1 MDPEVSAALREAGL
15 AGPGFRGRRND
26 LSPSGRVQLA
36 RRLEALGIEP
46 PAYLDG
52 RRDWIDRPA
61 RLFEAGD
68 YPDKGVTVTPETLQ
82 SLAHS
87 FEHPVPVLIE
97 HANSPLEL
105 GYLTD
110 VRAEGEVLMGTVA
123 LTREANDLI
132 EQSGARS
139 LSLGLSQGLDRI
151 VEVSLVREPRV
162 KSAQMFCEGGLLDKG
177 GGANEEFLDQCV
189 REGKLTPA
197 QRPLAR
203 SLFASL
209 ETRWSHG
216 EPLSS
221 LFRRLIQLTLAR
233 QLFGETVPD
242 PPSAIHLEDD
252 AREFY
257 RRHFP
262 GLSFEEIAKRAHP

>member
-1 MDPEVSAALREAGL
+1 MA
-15 AGPGFRGRRND
+15 
-26 LSPSGRVQLA
+26 Q
-36 RRLEALGIEP
+36 RLEALGIEP

-52 RRDWIDRPA
+52 QRDWIDRPA

-68 YPDKGVTVTPETLQ
+68 YPDKGVSVTPETLE
-82 SLAHS
+82 SLAHG
-87 FEHPVPVLIE
+87 FDHPVPVLIE

-110 VRAEGEVLMGTVA
+110 VRAEGAVLMGTVS

-151 VEVSLVREPRV
+151 IEVSLVREPRV
-162 KSAQMFCEGGLLDKG
+162 KSAQMFCEGGLLENSDTS
-177 GGANEEFLDQCV
+177 EDEFLDRCV

-203 SLFASL
+203 CLFTSL
-209 ETRWSHG
+209 ETQWSQG
-216 EPLSS
+216 EPLSR
-221 LFRRLIQLTLAR
+221 LVRRLIQLSPSR

-242 PPSAIHLEDD
+242 PPAGGHLDD
-252 AREFY
+252 NAREFY

-262 GLSFEEIAKRAHP
+262 GLSFEEIAKRANQ